1 MILEKQK
8 ESNVLVDG
16 QSQESIGMSLDL
28 DSAQILMQMLSK
40 NLYSD
45 DIGSAIRECASNALD
60 SHRRAGVDEPIVV
73 SLKASSYN
81 NYEFCVEDF
90 GIGLDA
96 EDVKNIISKYGKST
110 KRDSATEL
118 GMMGL
123 GFKAP
128 LAYSSSFYFVCRK
141 DGMERKYMMYEGED
155 TNTIDLLYEKETT
168 ERNGVKVI
176 IPVKYSDLWQFR
188 KKIKEQLCYFE
199 SVYFDVPDDASIT
212 NDFVISRH
220 PHFQFSEMSTDSR
233 LHVCLDNVYYPLDF
247 GKLGIDVIDFPV
259 ALRFSLSDGLYPTPN
274 RESLRYTQEAKE
286 IIKQRLTDVSNY
298 FVTKYNESIEQGND
312 IQSVINH
319 LEKNGYFLTMEN
331 GDKHKINAFVNFS
344 TIQPAIPQLEGLKLL
359 DFAEVYRRNKQFIL
373 GNAFKCKYSL
383 RYKRMHD
390 MEKHYVYG
398 YNIEAVCNDKANVYV
413 YQDRIPGIK
422 KDYLRATCKESDYNF
437 FVKPAKPMELGVPA
451 KFDNNTYYHALGLK
465 NYPKEQWREVIKE
478 YQHVLSLISA
488 SFIDLDA
495 LEVPQ
500 WFVDSKKKAKL
511 VITGT
516 GVPGVRRQKLKGE
529 INGKEADDL
538 QKWSDGRCCKF
549 VPAIYK
555 LEKLESDKNL
565 KVYAH
570 HDDYM
575 KLDALYGCIQK
586 QKMKVVTFSQREL
599 NIVKDSE
606 IHNLMS
612 LEQFMEG
619 KNKPFKRMATAFL
632 IKKMIGKYGA
642 TFERSIQVGFT
653 STPLKEKLQ
662 KLSKYAADNYYL
674 PGYSGGSAA
683 ATEFLESMLAV
694 AEEHKLFDM
703 TIYPEV
709 MELQEIFDKLPF
721 LNTFMRGVGYYD
733 EKNDLVNVL
742 ADLFKYYRYKVDLKH
757 YHLTLNDEVLS
768 EEELELLVNNN

>member
-8 ESNVLVDG
+8 EANVLVDG
-16 QSQESIGMSLDL
+16 QAQESIGMSLDL

-73 SLKASSYN
+73 SFKASSYN

-155 TNTIDLLYEKETT
+155 TNTIDLLYEKETI

-176 IPVKYSDLWQFR
+176 IPVKYNDVWQFK

-199 SVYFDVPDDASIT
+199 SVYFDVPEDSSIT
-212 NDFVISRH
+212 NEFIISRH
-220 PHFQFSEMSTDSR
+220 EHFQFSEMSTDQR
-233 LHVCLDNVYYPLDF
+233 LHICLDNVYYPLDF
-247 GKLGIDVIDFPV
+247 EKLGIDKIDFPI

-274 RESLRYTQEAKE
+274 RESLRYTQEAKD
-286 IIKQRLTDVSNY
+286 IIKERLANVADY
-298 FVTKYNESIEQGND
+298 FVTKYNENIEEGND
-312 IQSVINH
+312 IKSVINY
-319 LEKNGYFLTMEN
+319 LEKSGYYLTMEN
-331 GDKHKINAFVNFS
+331 GDKHRIDSFVRFS
-344 TIQPAIPQLEGLKLL
+344 TMQPAIPQLEGIKLL
-359 DFAEVYRRNKQFIL
+359 DFPAVYRTHKQYML
-373 GNAFKCKYSL
+373 NNAYKCKFSL

-398 YNIEAVCNDKANVYV
+398 FSIQNICDGSANIYV

-437 FVKPAKPMELGVPA
+437 FVKPAKPMQLGIPG
-451 KFDNNTYYHALGLK
+451 KFDMNTYYHLLGLK
-465 NYPKEQWREVIKE
+465 SYPKHQWRDVIAE
-478 YQHVLSLISA
+478 YQHVISLISA
-488 SFIDLDA
+488 NFIDLDQ
-495 LEVPQ
+495 LVVPQ
-500 WFVDSKKKAKL
+500 AFIDSKKKIKPSA
-511 VITGT
+511 VGT

-529 INGKEADDL
+529 INGKEGDDL

-575 KLDALYGCIQK
+575 KLDALFGCIQK

-599 NIVKDSE
+599 SIVKDSE
-606 IHNLMS
+606 IHNLIS

-619 KNKPFKRMATAFL
+619 KNKPFKRMATAYL
-632 IKKMIGKYGA
+632 IRKMIDKYRA
-642 TFERSIQVGFT
+642 TFDRYSQIGFT
-653 STPLKEKLQ
+653 SKPLEDKL
-662 KLSKYAADNYYL
+662 KMLSKYVSDHYYL
-674 PGYSGGSAA
+674 PGYSGGATAA
-683 ATEFLESMLAV
+683 KEFLESMLAV
-694 AEEHKLFDM
+694 AEEHKLYDM

-721 LNTFMRGVGYYD
+721 LNPFMAGVGYYD
-733 EKNDLVNVL
+733 VNNPLVNVL
-742 ADLFKYYRYKVDLKH
+742 SDLFKYYRYRVDLKH
-757 YHLTLNDEVLS
+757 YNIKLNEEVVT
-768 EEELELLVNNN
+768 EETIEELVNN

>member
-8 ESNVLVDG
+8 EANVLVDG
-16 QSQESIGMSLDL
+16 QAQESIGMSLDL

-60 SHRRAGVDEPIVV
+60 SHRRAGVDEPIIV

-96 EDVKNIISKYGKST
+96 DDVKNIISKYGKST

-155 TNTIDLLYEKETT
+155 TNTIDLLYEKETE

-176 IPVKYSDLWQFR
+176 IPVKYSDKWQFF

-199 SVYFDVPDDASIT
+199 SVYFDVPEDASIT
-212 NDFVISRH
+212 NEFIISRH
-220 PHFQFSEMSTDSR
+220 PHFQFSEMSTDHR
-233 LHVCLDNVYYPLDF
+233 LHICLDNVYYPLDF
-247 GKLGIDVIDFPV
+247 EKLGIDKIDFPI

-286 IIKQRLTDVSNY
+286 IIRQRLANVADY
-298 FVTKYNESIEQGND
+298 FVTKYNENIEEGND
-312 IQSVINH
+312 IKSVVNY
-319 LEKNGYFLTMEN
+319 LEKNGYYLTMDN
-331 GDKHKINAFVNFS
+331 GVKHRIDSFIGFS
-344 TIQPAIPQLEGLKLL
+344 SIYPATPQLEGIKFL
-359 DFAEVYRRNKQFIL
+359 DFPVLYKLHKQFIL
-373 GNAFKCKYSL
+373 SNSYKCKFSL

-390 MEKHYVYG
+390 MDKHYVYG
-398 YNIEAVCNDKANVYV
+398 FSIENVCNGNANVYV
-413 YQDRIPGIK
+413 YEDKFSGMK
-422 KDYLRATCKESDYNF
+422 KDYLRATCKESDNNF
-437 FVKPAKPMELGVPA
+437 FVKRVKPMQLGFPS
-451 KFDNNTYYHALGLK
+451 KFDMNTYYHLLSLK
-465 NYPKEQWREVIKE
+465 SYPKNQWREVIAE
-478 YQHVLSLISA
+478 YQHIISLINA
-488 SFIDLDA
+488 NFIDLDA
-495 LEVPQ
+495 FEVPQ
-500 WFVDSKKKAKL
+500 SFIDSKKKIKPTA
-511 VITGT
+511 IGT
-516 GVPGVRRQKLKGE
+516 GIPGVRRQKLKGE

-549 VPAIYK
+549 VPTIYK

-575 KLDALYGCIQK
+575 KLDALFGCIQK

-599 NIVKDSE
+599 NIIKDSE

-619 KNKPFKRMATAFL
+619 KNKPFKRMATAYL
-632 IKKMIGKYGA
+632 IRKMIDKYRS
-642 TFERSIQVGFT
+642 TFERNVQVGYT
-653 STPLKEKLQ
+653 CSPLRKKLDL
-662 KLSKYAADNYYL
+662 LSKYASDHYYL
-674 PGYSGGSAA
+674 PGYSGGASAA
-683 ATEFLESMLAV
+683 KEFLESMLVV

-721 LNTFMRGVGYYD
+721 LNPFMAGVGYYD
-733 EKNDLVNVL
+733 EKSPLVNVL
-742 ADLFKYYRYKVDLKH
+742 ADLFKYYRYRVDLKH
-757 YHLTLNDEVLS
+757 YNIRLNEEVIS
-768 EEELELLVNNN
+768 EETIEELVNN